1 MANASALNNAL
12 FLCILGIFILYLP
25 FKHYSTTLDERA
37 WESAA
42 AIEER
47 RENSKVFGPVPLL
60 GVRVIDLRRTTD

>member
-1 MANASALNNAL
+1 MHSWN
-12 FLCILGIFILYLP
+12 FHFILTFQALQY
-25 FKHYSTTLDERA
+25 TTLDERA